1 MRVYNHIK
9 NGLKYDSDAVFIK
22 KWVPELAP
30 LPTQLAHQPW
40 LISLLEEQMYS
51 FKKGIDYPNPIID
64 LETAARQNV
73 KAIWDLRKDE
83 MVIQESKRILEK
95 HIRKVKRNQ

>member
-1 MRVYNHIK
+1 
-9 NGLKYDSDAVFIK
+9 
-22 KWVPELAP
+22 
-30 LPTQLAHQPW
+30 
-40 LISLLEEQMYS
+40 
-51 FKKGIDYPNPIID
+51 

-83 MVIQESKRILEK
+83 MVVKESKRILEK